1 MGADEYL
8 FLQQQRF
15 VYVPKNEWKKV
26 NRWNDELLKAKEW
39 YEDQISNYQKEV
51 LNQKKMIEELNDWVK
66 QLEEAKKWLMEQM
79 K

>member
-1 MGADEYL
+1 M
-8 FLQQQRF
+8 
-15 VYVPKNEWKKV
+15 